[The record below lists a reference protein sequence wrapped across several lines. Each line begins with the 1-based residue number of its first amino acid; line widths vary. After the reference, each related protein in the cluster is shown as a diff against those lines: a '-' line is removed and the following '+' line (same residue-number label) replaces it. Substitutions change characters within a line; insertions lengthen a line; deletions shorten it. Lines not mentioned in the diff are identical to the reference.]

1 VAQDGLAVLLSA
13 HLVVVEAVEL
23 VQRAVEKMAALALT
37 QTSLVQQLCMD
48 LVEQAVTIM
57 ALELQ
62 VQVDQLEVQQQQLI
76 VEAEA
81 LTTAAVGMQVLT
93 V

>member
-13 HLVVVEAVEL
+13 HLVVAAVVEL
-23 VQRAVEKMAALALT
+23 VQRAVEKMVVMALT

-48 LVEQAVTIM
+48 QVEQAVTIM

-62 VQVDQLEVQQQQLI
+62 VQVDQLEVQKQQLI
-76 VEAEA
+76 VVAVEPI
-81 LTTAAVGMQVLT
+81 LVLVGMQVLT

>member
-13 HLVVVEAVEL
+13 HLVVAAVVEL
-23 VQRAVEKMAALALT
+23 VQRAVEKMVVMALT

-48 LVEQAVTIM
+48 QVEQAVTIM